1 MASGKSSLLDV
12 TNEIKIDH
20 DNVRDLFQRYKNATN
35 EDEKKLIANT
45 LIREMAIH
53 SDAEEISV
61 YNDYKKLGLGD
72 TAEHNKG
79 TFHPSCYHC
88 NQEHAEVKKL
98 VYSADSTSFGSADY
112 DGIMLNAVTAFLAH
126 AKEEEDEQFDKL
138 KAALSPEDNDKMARA
153 FIKARGAAPPR
164 PHPWA
169 PQTGGILQKAA
180 AAQANIHDKVVET
193 FEGRK
198 YVDLKYSHP
207 E

>member
-53 SDAEEISV
+53 SDA
-61 YNDYKKLGLGD
+61 D
-72 TAEHNKG
+72 
-79 TFHPSCYHC
+79 
-88 NQEHAEVKKL
+88 
-98 VYSADSTSFGSADY
+98 ADSTSFGSADY
-112 DGIMLNAVTAFLAH
+112 DGIMLNAVTAFLSH